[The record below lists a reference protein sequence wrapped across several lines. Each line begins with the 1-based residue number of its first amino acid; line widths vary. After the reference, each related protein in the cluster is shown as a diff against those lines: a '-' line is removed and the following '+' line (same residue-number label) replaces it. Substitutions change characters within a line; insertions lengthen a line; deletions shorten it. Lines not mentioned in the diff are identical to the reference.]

1 LKFHFVWQCFKNWL
15 CCEYYPIKCENF
27 LFCDIIMIGVS
38 YYKWGGYG
46 VQENQKVY
54 DITIIGGGP
63 AGLFTAFYGGMRQ
76 ASVKI
81 IESLPQLGGQL
92 SALYP
97 EKYIYDVAGFP
108 KIRAQELI
116 NNLKE
121 QMRKFDPIVA
131 LEQSVE
137 KLEKQEDG
145 TFKLTTNKEVHYSK
159 TIIITAGNGAF
170 QPRRL
175 ELDSAAQYEQKNL
188 YYFIEDLNQFAG
200 QKVVVFGG
208 GDSAVD
214 WALMLEPI
222 AEKVSIVHRRDKFR
236 AHEHSVENL
245 HNSKVDVKT
254 PYVPAELIGDES
266 GIKQVV
272 LETVNGEDKVTLD
285 VDAVICNYG
294 FVSSLGPIKE
304 WGLDIEKNSI
314 VVNSKMETN
323 IPGIYAAG
331 DICTYDG
338 KVKLIAC
345 GFGEAPT
352 AVNNAKAF
360 IDPKAKIQPLHSS
373 SMFNK

>member
-1 LKFHFVWQCFKNWL
+1 MK
-15 CCEYYPIKCENF
+15 E
-27 LFCDIIMIGVS
+27 D
-38 YYKWGGYG
+38 
-46 VQENQKVY
+46 QKVY

-108 KIRAQELI
+108 KVRAQELI

-121 QMRKFDPIVA
+121 QMAKFEPATA

-137 KLEKQEDG
+137 KLEKLEDG
-145 TFKLTTNKEVHYSK
+145 TFKLTTDKEVHYSK

-175 ELDSAAQYEQKNL
+175 ELESAAQYEGKNL
-188 YYFIEDLNQFAG
+188 HYFIDDLHQFAG
-200 QKVVVFGG
+200 QKVAVLGG

-222 AEKVSIVHRRDKFR
+222 AEHVTIVHRRDKFR

-245 HNSKVDVKT
+245 QNSKVDIKT
-254 PYVPAELIGDES
+254 PYIPTELIGDGENIS
-266 GIKQVV
+266 QIV
-272 LETVNGEDKVTLD
+272 LQDANGESSVAVD
-285 VDAVICNYG
+285 VDAVICNFG

-304 WGLDIEKNSI
+304 WGLDIDKNSI

-323 IPGIYAAG
+323 VPGIYAAG

-338 KVKLIAC
+338 KVKLIAS

-352 AVNNAKAF
+352 AVNNAKSF
-360 IDPKAKIQPLHSS
+360 IDPKAKLQPLHSS
-373 SMFNK
+373 SMFK

>member
-1 LKFHFVWQCFKNWL
+1 
-15 CCEYYPIKCENF
+15 
-27 LFCDIIMIGVS
+27 M
-38 YYKWGGYG
+38 
-46 VQENQKVY
+46 QENQKVY

-63 AGLFTAFYGGMRQ
+63 TGLFTAFYGGMRQ

-121 QMRKFDPIVA
+121 QMAKFEPSVA

-137 KLEKQEDG
+137 KLERQEDG
-145 TFKLTTNKEVHYSK
+145 TFKLTTNSEVHYSK

-175 ELDSAAQYEQKNL
+175 ELESAGQYEKKNL

-245 HNSKVDVKT
+245 YNSKVDVKT
-254 PYVPAELIGDES
+254 PYVPAELIGDENGS
-266 GIKQVV
+266 IKQVV
-272 LETVNGEDKVTLD
+272 LGSVNGESQETID

-304 WGLDIEKNSI
+304 WGLEIEKNSI

-323 IPGIYAAG
+323 TPGIYAAG

-352 AVNNAKAF
+352 AVNNAKSF
-360 IDPKAKIQPLHSS
+360 IDPKAKVQPLHSS
-373 SMFNK
+373 SMFDK

>member
-1 LKFHFVWQCFKNWL
+1 VEFFTTDL
-15 CCEYYPIKCENF
+15 
-27 LFCDIIMIGVS
+27 
-38 YYKWGGYG
+38 GGTI
-46 VQENQKVY
+46 VQENQKIF

-63 AGLFTAFYGGMRQ
+63 VGLFTAFYGGMRQ

-116 NNLKE
+116 NNLKA
-121 QMRKFDPIVA
+121 QMAKFEPAVA

-137 KLEKQEDG
+137 KLEKLEDD
-145 TFKLTTNKEVHYSK
+145 TFKLTTNNEVHLSK
-159 TIIITAGNGAF
+159 TIIVTAGNGAF

-175 ELDSAAQYEQKNL
+175 ELESSVQYERKNL

-200 QKVVVFGG
+200 KKVVLFGG

-222 AEKVSIVHRRDKFR
+222 AEKVTIVHRRDKFR
-236 AHEHSVENL
+236 AHEHSVENMY
-245 HNSKVDVKT
+245 NSKVDVKT
-254 PYVPAELIGDES
+254 PYVPAELIGDDV
-266 GIKQVV
+266 GINQVV
-272 LETVNGEDKVTLD
+272 LESVDGKERITID

-304 WGLDIEKNSI
+304 WGLEIDKNSI

-323 IPGIYAAG
+323 TPGIYAAG

-352 AVNNAKAF
+352 AVNNAKAY

>member
-1 LKFHFVWQCFKNWL
+1 MVIYKLVFA
-15 CCEYYPIKCENF
+15 
-27 LFCDIIMIGVS
+27 LFNL
-38 YYKWGGYG
+38 GGYG
-46 VQENQKVY
+46 MKEDQKIY

-63 AGLFTAFYGGMRQ
+63 VGLFTAFYGGMRQ
-76 ASVKI
+76 ATVKI

-108 KIRAQELI
+108 KVRAQELV

-121 QMRKFDPIVA
+121 QMSKFDQTII

-137 KLEKQEDG
+137 KIEKQEDNV
-145 TFKLTTNKEVHYSK
+145 FKLTTNKEIHYTK
-159 TIIITAGNGAF
+159 TVIITAGNGAF

-175 ELDSAAQYEQKNL
+175 ELENATEYEGKNL
-188 YYFIEDLNQFAG
+188 HYFIDDLNQFAG
-200 QKVVVFGG
+200 QRVVVFGG

-222 AEKVSIVHRRDKFR
+222 AEKVTIVHRRDKFR

-245 HNSKVDVKT
+245 HNSKVEIKT
-254 PYVPAELIGDES
+254 PYVPADLVGDVS

-272 LETVNGEDKVTLD
+272 LKEANGDALETID

-304 WGLDIEKNSI
+304 WGLEIEKNSI

-338 KVKLIAC
+338 KVKLIAS

-352 AVNNAKAF
+352 AINNAKTY
-360 IDPKAKIQPLHSS
+360 IDPKAKAQPLHSS
-373 SMFNK
+373 SMFK

>member
-1 LKFHFVWQCFKNWL
+1 MKEDQT
-15 CCEYYPIKCENF
+15 
-27 LFCDIIMIGVS
+27 
-38 YYKWGGYG
+38 
-46 VQENQKVY
+46 VY

-108 KIRAQELI
+108 KVRAQELI

-121 QMRKFDPIVA
+121 QMAKFEPTTV

-137 KLEKQEDG
+137 KLEKQADG
-145 TFKLTTNKEVHYSK
+145 TFKLTTNKEIHYTK
-159 TIIITAGNGAF
+159 TVIITAGNGAF

-175 ELDSAAQYEQKNL
+175 ELDSAAQYESKNL
-188 YYFIEDLNQFAG
+188 HYFIDDLNQFAG

-222 AEKVSIVHRRDKFR
+222 AKKVTIVHRRDKFR

-245 HNSKVDVKT
+245 NSSKVDIKT
-254 PYVPAELIGDES
+254 PYVPAELIGGDK
-266 GIKQVV
+266 GICQVV
-272 LETVNGEDKVTLD
+272 LEGVNDKEKEVID

-304 WGLDIEKNSI
+304 WGLEIEKNSI
-314 VVNSKMETN
+314 IVNSKMETN

-352 AVNNAKAF
+352 AVNNAKAY

-373 SMFNK
+373 SMFS

>member
-1 LKFHFVWQCFKNWL
+1 MILLIVEC
-15 CCEYYPIKCENF
+15 NF
-27 LFCDIIMIGVS
+27 THYS
-38 YYKWGGYG
+38 GGFWMN
-46 VQENQKVY
+46 EDQKIY

-92 SALYP
+92 AALYP
-97 EKYIYDVAGFP
+97 EKFIYDVAGFP
-108 KIRAQELI
+108 KVRAQELV

-121 QMRKFDPIVA
+121 QMAKFDPTVV
-131 LEQSVE
+131 LEQSVDTV
-137 KLEKQEDG
+137 EKQKDG
-145 TFKLTTNKEVHYSK
+145 IFKLTTNKEVHLSK
-159 TIIITAGNGAF
+159 TVIITAGNGAF
-170 QPRRL
+170 QPRRIEL
-175 ELDSAAQYEQKNL
+175 ENATQYESKNL
-188 YYFIEDLNQFAG
+188 YYFINDLNQFAG
-200 QKVVVFGG
+200 KKVVVFGG

-222 AEKVSIVHRRDKFR
+222 AESVMIIHRRDKFR

-245 HNSKVDVKT
+245 YNSKVVIKT
-254 PYVPAELIGDES
+254 PFVPAEFIADEN

-272 LETVNGEDKVTLD
+272 IDSVNGETKEVID
-285 VDAVICNYG
+285 VDAVIVNYG
-294 FVSSLGPIKE
+294 FVSSLGPIKS
-304 WGLDIEKNSI
+304 WGLNIEKNSI
-314 VVNSKMETN
+314 MVNSKMETN

-331 DICTYDG
+331 DICTYEG

-352 AVNNAKAF
+352 AVNNAKAY

-373 SMFNK
+373 SMF

>member
-1 LKFHFVWQCFKNWL
+1 
-15 CCEYYPIKCENF
+15 
-27 LFCDIIMIGVS
+27 MSGVS
-38 YYKWGGYG
+38 NYKLGGYG

-63 AGLFTAFYGGMRQ
+63 TGLFTAFYGGMRQ

-121 QMRKFDPIVA
+121 QMRKFEPTVA

-175 ELDSAAQYEQKNL
+175 ELESAAQYERKNL

-245 HNSKVDVKT
+245 YNSKVDVKT

-272 LETVNGEDKVTLD
+272 LETVNGEEKVTLD